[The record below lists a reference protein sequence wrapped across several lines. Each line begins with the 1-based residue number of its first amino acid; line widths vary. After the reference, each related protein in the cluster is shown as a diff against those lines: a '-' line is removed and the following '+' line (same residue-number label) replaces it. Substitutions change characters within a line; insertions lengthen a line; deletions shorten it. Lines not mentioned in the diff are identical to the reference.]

1 MPGDQIIAVAIALGT
16 ITFLGNRVLTR
27 TILPELR
34 DDAGGDYANGDCF
47 PEPVLRGDFKVFHA
61 TSVSQGGQRNHG

>member
-16 ITFLGNRVLTR
+16 IAFLGHRALTR

-47 PEPVLRGDFKVFHA
+47 PEPVLRGDFKVFHS
-61 TSVSQGGQRNHG
+61 TPVTDGGQQDHV